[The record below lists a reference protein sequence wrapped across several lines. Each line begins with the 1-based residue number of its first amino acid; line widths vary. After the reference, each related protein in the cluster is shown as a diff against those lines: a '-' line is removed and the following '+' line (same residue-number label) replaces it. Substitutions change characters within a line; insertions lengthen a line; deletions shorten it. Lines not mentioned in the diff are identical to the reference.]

1 MEKYIQK
8 IHDRILRK
16 HNDQKVAKIKK
27 KYQIAGGIV
36 LGLGLAGFI
45 GFFVAFI
52 ITFLGGGTDAA
63 MTYWIAAIPF
73 LVLVVSGAV
82 VARVGDALPKSE
94 NGISQTGKETKEENT
109 EK

>member
-8 IHDRILRK
+8 IHDRILKK
-16 HNDQKVAKIKK
+16 HDQETLGSIKT

-36 LGLGLAGFI
+36 LGLGLAGFV
-45 GFFVAFI
+45 GFFIAFI
-52 ITFLGGGTDAA
+52 LTFLGGETDSA

-73 LVLVVSGAV
+73 LVLIVAGAV
-82 VARVGDALPKSE
+82 VARVGDALPKKKKTDVQE
-94 NGISQTGKETKEENT
+94 NI